1 MIDIDLLACAVAIRV
16 LDMQEVPLAR
26 LVAQAPSLGAY
37 LMEHAGQ
44 AVSGKEAWQKII
56 DGIAILSLMP
66 GGVTMMGR
74 HFEFLHPDS
83 EVCSASSAASMP
95 PRGTGAPEQTSEPE
109 TIVRRT

>member
-1 MIDIDLLACAVAIRV
+1 VIEIELVACAVAIRV
-16 LDMQEVPLAR
+16 IEMQAIPLAR
-26 LVAQAPSLGAY
+26 LVDQAPSLGAY
-37 LMEHAGQ
+37 LIEHAGQ
-44 AVSGKEAWQKII
+44 AVSGKEAWQKFI

-109 TIVRRT
+109 TEQ